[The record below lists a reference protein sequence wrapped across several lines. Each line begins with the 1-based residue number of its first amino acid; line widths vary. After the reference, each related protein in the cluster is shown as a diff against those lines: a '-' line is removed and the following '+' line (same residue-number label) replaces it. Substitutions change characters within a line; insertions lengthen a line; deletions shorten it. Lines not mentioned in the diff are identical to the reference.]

1 MEESSV
7 RTYTPSVD
15 ASSDAALTA
24 VFVLT
29 GVLLGRVALNAVDGR
44 QHDFQQPV
52 ALLPLPRLPLN
63 ELRISKHIRRLPY
76 P

>member
-7 RTYTPSVD
+7 RAYTPSVD

-52 ALLPLPRLPLN
+52 ALLQLPRLPLN

>member
-7 RTYTPSVD
+7 RTYTPTVD

-29 GVLLGRVALNAVDGR
+29 GVLGRVALNAVDGR

-52 ALLPLPRLPLN
+52 ALLPMPRLPLN

>member
-1 MEESSV
+1 
-7 RTYTPSVD
+7 
-15 ASSDAALTA
+15 
-24 VFVLT
+24 VLT
-29 GVLLGRVALNAVDGR
+29 GVLGRVALNAVDGR

-52 ALLPLPRLPLN
+52 ALLPMPRLPLN

>member
-7 RTYTPSVD
+7 RAYTPSVD

-29 GVLLGRVALNAVDGR
+29 GVLGRVALNAVDGR
-44 QHDFQQPV
+44 H
-52 ALLPLPRLPLN
+52 A
-63 ELRISKHIRRLPY
+63 
-76 P
+76 

>member
-1 MEESSV
+1 VEESSV
-7 RTYTPSVD
+7 RAYTPSVD

-29 GVLLGRVALNAVDGR
+29 GVILGRVALNAVDGR

>member
-7 RTYTPSVD
+7 RAYTPSVD

-52 ALLPLPRLPLN
+52 ALLPLPRLPLT